1 MKNTTAIFVFLG
13 LIFVGVIIFA
23 FIYLPKMVDANGIGY
38 KNISMELPVDMTNMR
53 YYGSGITS
61 FCVNKDN
68 GIGIEVKEN
77 TAVLAPVAGVVT
89 NIYESSNRIALEPDI
104 NVLVSVSPVVKLN
117 VSVGDY
123 VNAGDILGYSEGTN
137 IHLIFDNQKNDR
149 YECPFL
155 YLNEDDKNTILN
167 GLKLT
172 TSSTGRI
179 CECDVMRY

>member
-1 MKNTTAIFVFLG
+1 MKNATAIFVFLG

-23 FIYLPKMVDANGIGY
+23 FIYLPKMVDANGISY
-38 KNISMELPVDMTNMR
+38 KNITMELPVDMTNMR
-53 YYGSGITS
+53 YYGSGISS

-89 NIYESSNRIALEPDI
+89 NIYEGPNRVALEPDT

-123 VNAGDILGYSEGTN
+123 VNAGDVLGYSEGTN

-172 TSSTGRI
+172 TSTTGRI
-179 CECDVMRY
+179 CECDVMKY

>member
-1 MKNTTAIFVFLG
+1 MKNATAIFVFLG

-53 YYGSGITS
+53 YYGAGITS
-61 FCVNKDN
+61 FCANKDN

-77 TAVLAPVAGVVT
+77 TAVLAPISGIVT
-89 NIYESSNRIALEPDI
+89 DIYEGPNRLVIQPDT
-104 NVLVSVSPVVKLN
+104 NVLVSVSPVIKLN

-123 VNAGDILGYSEGTN
+123 VNAGDILGYSEGIN
-137 IHLIFDNQKNDR
+137 VRLIFDNQKNDR

-167 GLKLT
+167 GLRLT
-172 TSSTGRI
+172 TTTTGRI
-179 CECDVMRY
+179 CECDVIKY